1 MKSSLM
7 RPPRTAALD
16 EHDAAHMAELFG
28 AFSDTSRVRI
38 LSALVAGETSVG
50 ALAGAIGLSESA
62 VSHHLRALRQL
73 RLVETRKA
81 GRQVFYRLD
90 AHAIAL
96 FKFGWSHVR
105 QS

>member
-62 VSHHLRALRQL
+62 VSHLRQL

-105 QS
+105 QR